1 MSVSLQ
7 WVTVVVMVWRQV
19 SAYMTPLTGIA
30 LSQLSQEKISYLNL
44 QRSDHSLIVDH
55 WYQIQS
61 FESSITSLKLLLR
74 KRIILPRM
82 LWHYLVESWA
92 FCGCGYNRA
101 DCYNVKYRPE
111 TWDKDRQCQLT
122 IVRFYSPS
130 QSWELYKQWFC
141 QHSDLFL
148 HICQE
153 FHCVNDSSS
162 SLALV
167 SMNTPPVW
175 WTNVQCL
182 VACYVKWGC
191 CERSEWVY

>member
-111 TWDKDRQCQLT
+111 TWDKTRTGNVNSQLSDSHPRLES
-122 IVRFYSPS
+122 VMNSDSANS
-130 QSWELYKQWFC
+130 QI
-141 QHSDLFL
+141 FL
-148 HICQE
+148 HISLCQWFIE
-153 FHCVNDSSS
+153 FMGTSKYEYSARVMDQCAMSCCLLCQVGM
-162 SLALV
+162 LWAQWV
-167 SMNTPPVW
+167 SI
-175 WTNVQCL
+175 L
-182 VACYVKWGC
+182 
-191 CERSEWVY
+191 RL

>member
-7 WVTVVVMVWRQV
+7 WVRVVVMVWRQV

-82 LWHYLVESWA
+82 FRHYLVESWA

-122 IVRFYSPS
+122 IVRFSSPS
-130 QSWELYKQWFC
+130 QSWESY
-141 QHSDLFL
+141 SDSSNIQIYFY
-148 HICQE
+148 I

-167 SMNTPPVW
+167 SRYKYSARVMD
-175 WTNVQCL
+175 QC
-182 VACYVKWGC
+182 AMSCYVKWGC